1 MDFQFYPTP
10 PYLAVRAWRKFKN
23 RDFARVLEPSAG
35 DGALAEGNPKF
46 CGDYHRRAIP
56 IDCCEIDISKHPV
69 LRAKDFNVVGVDFMQ
84 FSSGSTYSH
93 VLMNPPFAEGAAH
106 VLKAWDLVWDAE
118 IVAIVNAET
127 IRNPCTRERQLLS
140 TLIDKF
146 GDVEFI
152 KDAFKVPDAERKTSV
167 EIALVYLKKTAN
179 IAEDI
184 VGNLLHDLANDA
196 ETGAGLAGEYQ
207 EVKALALPNSFVEN
221 TVRAFKAAV
230 QTMREAVFGEARAH
244 YYASLLGETMAVRNG
259 DGGTDKADTSVR
271 WVQSEIFK
279 RYEKLKDRAWAGV
292 LRSTNVTSRLSSSAQ
307 QRVER
312 EFEDIKKLEFTVSNI
327 YGFLCGLVENRA
339 QMQLGMACD
348 VFDLITRYHSD
359 NTVFYKGWKSNDQ
372 HRTAGMRIKTTR
384 FVLPGHGTSGYQRS
398 LNWDSKRLLADFDKV
413 FAMLDGKIE
422 PEVGLVQ
429 TFDDNFGSLRNGA
442 RVSSSYFDVRYYPG
456 AGTIHFFATQKTL
469 VDRLNR
475 LVGRHRQ
482 WLPPEGVKVP
492 EAFWLSFDSAE
503 KFDKELRAEI
513 NKTAGRNHWDHP
525 LYNLFSTEESKKA
538 RATEAIDDAT
548 TAVLERHGINVDY
561 QVEDRQPE
569 LLLLAA

>member
-10 PYLAVRAWRKFKN
+10 PALAARAWGKFKN
-23 RDFARVLEPSAG
+23 REFTRVLEPSAG
-35 DGALAEGNPKF
+35 DGALADAQPRG
-46 CGDYHRRAIP
+46 YHHYDRVAT

-69 LRAKDFNVVGVDFMQ
+69 LREKNFYVVGVDFMQ
-84 FSSGSTYSH
+84 FKSGAIYSH
-93 VLMNPPFAEGAAH
+93 VLMNPPFESGVQH
-106 VLKAWDLVWDAE
+106 VLKAWELVWDAE
-118 IVAIVNAET
+118 IVAIINAET
-127 IRNPCTRERQLLS
+127 VRNPYTKERQMLVS
-140 TLIDKF
+140 LIEKF
-146 GDVEFI
+146 GEVEFI
-152 KDAFKVPDAERKTSV
+152 ADAFMVPDAERKSAV
-167 EIALVYLKKTAN
+167 EIALVYLKKEAN
-179 IAEDI
+179 VAEDI
-184 VGNLLHDLANDA
+184 VGDLLSNLKEDA
-196 ETGAGLAGEYQ
+196 ETGVGLAGDYE
-207 EVKALALPNSFVEN
+207 EVRALALPESFIEN
-221 TVRAFKAAV
+221 TVRAFNAAV
-230 QTMREAVFGEARAH
+230 RSMREAVFSEARAH

-259 DGGTDKADTSVR
+259 DGGTTKTDTSVK
-271 WVQSEIFK
+271 WVQGEIGK
-279 RYEKLKDRAWAGV
+279 RYYKLKDRAWSGI

-312 EFEDIKKLEFTVSNI
+312 EFEDIKKLEFTVRNC
-327 YGFLCGLVENRA
+327 YGFLCGLIENKA

-359 NTVFYKGWKSNDQ
+359 NTVFYKGWKSNDR
-372 HRTAGMRIKTTR
+372 HRTAGMKIKTTR
-384 FVLPGHGTSGYQRS
+384 FVLPGHGTSGYQND
-398 LNWDSKRLLADFDKV
+398 LDWDSRRLLADFDKV

-422 PEVGLVQ
+422 PNIGLVE
-429 TFDDNFGSLRNGA
+429 TFSNHFRSLRSGQ

-456 AGTIHFFATQKTL
+456 AGTIHFFATNKKL

-548 TAVLERHGINVDY
+548 TAVLERHGINIDF